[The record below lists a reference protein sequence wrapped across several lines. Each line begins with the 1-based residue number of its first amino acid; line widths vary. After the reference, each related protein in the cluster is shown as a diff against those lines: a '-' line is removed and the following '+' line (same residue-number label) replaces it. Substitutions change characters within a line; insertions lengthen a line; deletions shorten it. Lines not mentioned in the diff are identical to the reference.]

1 MENKLFEALNK
12 QVANWTVLFTKLHN
26 YHWYVT
32 GPHFFTLHPKFEEF
46 YTEAAAHI
54 DELAERVLT
63 LGGKPV
69 ATLSGSLKVAS
80 IAEATG
86 EETAEQMVQSL
97 VNDFSTMVEELKQ
110 AMEIADQADDEETY
124 DMLLAIRGGLEKHN
138 WMLKA
143 FLQ

>member
-1 MENKLFEALNK
+1 MENKLFETLNK
-12 QVANWTVLFTKLHN
+12 QVANWTVLYSKLHT

-46 YTEAAAHI
+46 YTEAAAHV
-54 DELAERVLT
+54 DVLAERVLT

-69 ATLSGSLKVAS
+69 ANLSGCMKVAS
-80 IAEATG
+80 IIEATG
-86 EETAEQMVQSL
+86 EETAEQMVENLIS
-97 VNDFSTMVEELKQ
+97 DFSKMMDELKQ
-110 AMEIADQADDEETY
+110 AMEIADQAEDEETY

>member
-1 MENKLFEALNK
+1 MQNKLFDALNK
-12 QVANWTVLFTKLHN
+12 QIANWTVLFTKLHN

-46 YTEAAAHI
+46 YTEAATHI

-69 ATLSGSLKVAS
+69 ATLSDSLKAAS
-80 IAEATG
+80 ISEATG
-86 EETAEQMVQSL
+86 EETAEQMVQNL
-97 VNDFSTMVEELKQ
+97 VQDFTIMVEELKNT
-110 AMEIADQADDEETY
+110 MEIAEQANDEETY

-143 FLQ
+143 FLG